1 MAKVKQEWYTINEA
15 AVLLGVHPNTIRNR
29 IKDGSLAAGRVG
41 WEWKIHIDEIKH
53 LTAPRKY
60 VRKSRPKP

>member
-1 MAKVKQEWYTINEA
+1 MAIKQQWFTINEA
-15 AVLLGVHPNTIRNR
+15 AELLGVHPNTIRNR
-29 IKDGSLAAGRVG
+29 IKDGTLEAGRVG
-41 WEWKIHIDEIKH
+41 WEWKISIDAIKD